1 MTCQLV
7 LQKADAL
14 STAHAIVRGQATH
27 PRPRYI
33 ELAAAAQERATSK
46 AKQEASAPIQMFL
59 PGMNELMRAMPNP
72 VARSSLFAPIAKGH
86 RKMHSGT
93 VLVSRMDAVL
103 EYWGEQLDEADADI
117 VLQLV
122 FEARQAAAGQSVTI
136 NRAAFLRAMNR
147 STGKHDYEWL
157 HRRMKI
163 LTAAT
168 LTIEAKKKD
177 GSTKYRIGDTKA
189 FHILAGF
196 DYDANVEAYTYTLD
210 PQWRVLFGNREYALI
225 DWQKRL
231 LIRRG
236 QDMAKALQRLVAT
249 SSNKEQKHAL
259 DWLKDKMQYASPMRK
274 FKKALEAA
282 MYELER
288 VKVITNWRIELST
301 KGKEQA
307 AWKIL

>member
-1 MTCQLV
+1 MRQNTSTV
-7 LQKADAL
+7 NAAVRRADPFPFI
-14 STAHAIVRGQATH
+14 TKQE
-27 PRPRYI
+27 I
-33 ELAAAAQERATSK
+33 EGRERSANK
-46 AKQEASAPIQMFL
+46 AKQKVSTPIQMFL
-59 PGMNELMRAMPNP
+59 PGMDEFMRAMPNLL
-72 VARSSLFAPIAKGH
+72 ARSSLCAPIARGH
-86 RKMHSGT
+86 RKMHGGT
-93 VLVSRMDAVL
+93 VLVSRKDGVL

-117 VLQLV
+117 LLQLM
-122 FEARQAAAGQSVTI
+122 FEARQAALGQPITI

-157 HRRMKI
+157 HRRMKV

-168 LTIEAKKKD
+168 LIIEAKKPD

-210 PQWRVLFGNREYALI
+210 PQWQVLFDNREYALI

-231 LIRRG
+231 LIGRG

-249 SSNKEQKHAL
+249 SSNAEQQHAL
-259 DWLKDKMQYASPMRK
+259 DWLKEKMQYASPMRK
-274 FKKALEAA
+274 FKNALTNA
-282 MYELER
+282 MRELER
-288 VKVITNWRIELST
+288 LKIIAKGRIEFST

-307 AWKIL
+307 AWKKL

>member
-1 MTCQLV
+1 MRQNTSTV
-7 LQKADAL
+7 NAAVRRADPFPFI
-14 STAHAIVRGQATH
+14 TKQE
-27 PRPRYI
+27 I
-33 ELAAAAQERATSK
+33 EGRERSANK
-46 AKQEASAPIQMFL
+46 AKQKASTPIQMFL
-59 PGMNELMRAMPNP
+59 PGMDEFMRAMPNLL
-72 VARSSLFAPIAKGH
+72 ARSSLCAPIARGH
-86 RKMHSGT
+86 RKMHGGT
-93 VLVSRMDAVL
+93 VLVSRKDGVL

-117 VLQLV
+117 LLQLM
-122 FEARQAAAGQSVTI
+122 FEARQAVLGQPITI

-157 HRRMKI
+157 HRRMKV

-168 LTIEAKKKD
+168 LIIEAKKTD

-210 PQWRVLFGNREYALI
+210 PQWQVLFDNQEYALI

-231 LIRRG
+231 LIGRG

-249 SSNKEQKHAL
+249 SSNAEQQHAL
-259 DWLKDKMQYASPMRK
+259 DWLKEKMQYASPMRK
-274 FKKALEAA
+274 FKNALNSA
-282 MYELER
+282 MRELER
-288 VKVITNWRIELST
+288 LKIIAKGRIEFST

-307 AWKIL
+307 AWKKL

>member
-1 MTCQLV
+1 MRQNTSTV
-7 LQKADAL
+7 NAAVRRADPFPFI
-14 STAHAIVRGQATH
+14 TKQE
-27 PRPRYI
+27 I
-33 ELAAAAQERATSK
+33 EGRERSASK
-46 AKQEASAPIQMFL
+46 AKQKASTPIQMFL
-59 PGMNELMRAMPNP
+59 PGMDEFMRAMPNLL
-72 VARSSLFAPIAKGH
+72 ARSSLCAPIARGR
-86 RKMHSGT
+86 RKMHGGT
-93 VLVSRMDAVL
+93 VLVSRKDGVL

-117 VLQLV
+117 LLQLM
-122 FEARQAAAGQSVTI
+122 FDARQAAFGQPITI

-157 HRRMKI
+157 HRRMKV

-168 LTIEAKKKD
+168 LIIEAKKQD

-210 PQWRVLFGNREYALI
+210 PQWQVLFGNREYALI

-231 LIRRG
+231 LIGRG

-249 SSNKEQKHAL
+249 SSNAEQQHAL
-259 DWLKDKMQYASPMRK
+259 DWLKEKMQYASPMRK
-274 FKKALEAA
+274 FKNALNSA
-282 MYELER
+282 MRELER
-288 VKVITNWRIELST
+288 LKIIAKGRIEFST

-307 AWKIL
+307 AWKKL

>member
-1 MTCQLV
+1 MRQNTSTV
-7 LQKADAL
+7 NAAVRRADPFPFI
-14 STAHAIVRGQATH
+14 TKQE
-27 PRPRYI
+27 I
-33 ELAAAAQERATSK
+33 EGRERSANK
-46 AKQEASAPIQMFL
+46 AKQKASTPIQMFL
-59 PGMNELMRAMPNP
+59 PGMDEFMRAMPNLL
-72 VARSSLFAPIAKGH
+72 ARSSLCAPIARGH
-86 RKMHSGT
+86 RKMHGGT
-93 VLVSRMDAVL
+93 VLVSRKDGVL

-117 VLQLV
+117 LLQLM
-122 FEARQAAAGQSVTI
+122 FEARQAAFGQPITI

-157 HRRMKI
+157 HRRMKV

-168 LTIEAKKKD
+168 LIIEAKKTD

-210 PQWRVLFGNREYALI
+210 PQWQVLFDNREYALI

-231 LIRRG
+231 LIGRG

-249 SSNKEQKHAL
+249 SSNAEQQHAL
-259 DWLKDKMQYASPMRK
+259 DWLKEKMQYASPMRK
-274 FKKALEAA
+274 FKNALTNA
-282 MYELER
+282 MRELER
-288 VKVITNWRIELST
+288 LKIIAKGRIEFST

-307 AWKIL
+307 AWKKL

>member
-1 MTCQLV
+1 MRQNTSTV
-7 LQKADAL
+7 NAAVRRADPFPFI
-14 STAHAIVRGQATH
+14 TKQE
-27 PRPRYI
+27 I
-33 ELAAAAQERATSK
+33 EGRERSANK
-46 AKQEASAPIQMFL
+46 AKQKASTPIQMFL
-59 PGMNELMRAMPNP
+59 PGMDEFMRAMPNLL
-72 VARSSLFAPIAKGH
+72 ARSSLCAPIARGH
-86 RKMHSGT
+86 RKMHGGT
-93 VLVSRMDAVL
+93 VLVSRKDGVL

-117 VLQLV
+117 LLQLM
-122 FEARQAAAGQSVTI
+122 FEARQAALGQPVTI

-168 LTIEAKKKD
+168 LIIEAKKTD

-210 PQWRVLFGNREYALI
+210 PQWQVLFDNREYALI

-231 LIRRG
+231 LIGRG

-249 SSNKEQKHAL
+249 SSNAEQQHAL
-259 DWLKDKMQYASPMRK
+259 DWLKEKMQYASPMRK
-274 FKKALEAA
+274 FKNALNSA
-282 MYELER
+282 MRELER
-288 VKVITNWRIELST
+288 LKIIAKGRIEFST

-307 AWKIL
+307 AWKKL

>member
-1 MTCQLV
+1 MRQNTSTV
-7 LQKADAL
+7 NAAIRRADPFPFI
-14 STAHAIVRGQATH
+14 TK
-27 PRPRYI
+27 
-33 ELAAAAQERATSK
+33 QEVEGRERSANK
-46 AKQEASAPIQMFL
+46 AKQKVSTPIQMFL
-59 PGMNELMRAMPNP
+59 PGMDEFMRAMPNLL
-72 VARSSLFAPIAKGH
+72 ARSSLCAPIARGH
-86 RKMHSGT
+86 RKMHGGT
-93 VLVSRMDAVL
+93 VLVSRKDGVL

-117 VLQLV
+117 LLQLM
-122 FEARQAAAGQSVTI
+122 FEARQAALGQSVTI

-157 HRRMKI
+157 HRRMKV

-168 LTIEAKKKD
+168 LIIEAKKTD

-210 PQWRVLFGNREYALI
+210 PQWQVLFDNREYALI

-231 LIRRG
+231 LIGRG

-249 SSNKEQKHAL
+249 SSNAEQQHAL
-259 DWLKDKMQYASPMRK
+259 DWLKEKMQYASPMRK
-274 FKKALEAA
+274 FKNALNSA
-282 MYELER
+282 MRELER
-288 VKVITNWRIELST
+288 LKIIAKGRIEFST

-307 AWKIL
+307 AWKKL

>member
-1 MTCQLV
+1 MRQNISTV
-7 LQKADAL
+7 NAAVRRADPFPFI
-14 STAHAIVRGQATH
+14 TKQE
-27 PRPRYI
+27 I
-33 ELAAAAQERATSK
+33 EGRERSANK
-46 AKQEASAPIQMFL
+46 AKQKVSTPIQMFL
-59 PGMNELMRAMPNP
+59 PGMDEFMRAMPNLL
-72 VARSSLFAPIAKGH
+72 ARSSLCAPIARGH
-86 RKMHSGT
+86 RKMHGGT
-93 VLVSRMDAVL
+93 VLVSRKDGVL

-117 VLQLV
+117 LLQLM
-122 FEARQAAAGQSVTI
+122 FEARQAALGQPITI

-157 HRRMKI
+157 HRRMKV

-168 LTIEAKKKD
+168 LIIEAKKTD

-210 PQWRVLFGNREYALI
+210 QQWQVLFDNREYALI

-231 LIRRG
+231 LIGRG

-249 SSNKEQKHAL
+249 SSNAEQQHAL
-259 DWLKDKMQYASPMRK
+259 DWLKEKMQYASPMRK
-274 FKKALEAA
+274 FKNALNSA
-282 MYELER
+282 MRELER
-288 VKVITNWRIELST
+288 LNIIAKGRIEFST

-307 AWKIL
+307 AWKKL

>member
-1 MTCQLV
+1 MRQNISTV
-7 LQKADAL
+7 NAAVRRADPFPFI
-14 STAHAIVRGQATH
+14 TKQE
-27 PRPRYI
+27 I
-33 ELAAAAQERATSK
+33 EGRERSASK
-46 AKQEASAPIQMFL
+46 AKQKASTPIQMFL
-59 PGMNELMRAMPNP
+59 PGMDEFMRAMPNLL
-72 VARSSLFAPIAKGH
+72 ARSSLCAPIARGR
-86 RKMHSGT
+86 RKMHGGT
-93 VLVSRMDAVL
+93 VLVSRKDGVL

-117 VLQLV
+117 LLQLM
-122 FEARQAAAGQSVTI
+122 FEARQAALGQPITI

-157 HRRMKI
+157 HRRMKV

-168 LTIEAKKKD
+168 LIIEAKKQD

-210 PQWRVLFGNREYALI
+210 PQWQILFDNREYALI

-231 LIRRG
+231 LIGRG

-249 SSNKEQKHAL
+249 SSNAEQQHAL
-259 DWLKDKMQYASPMRK
+259 DWLKEKMQYASPMRK
-274 FKKALEAA
+274 FKNALNSA
-282 MYELER
+282 MRELER
-288 VKVITNWRIELST
+288 LKIIAKGRIEFST

-307 AWKIL
+307 AWKKL

>member
-1 MTCQLV
+1 MRQNTSTV
-7 LQKADAL
+7 NAAVRRADPFPFI
-14 STAHAIVRGQATH
+14 TKQE
-27 PRPRYI
+27 I
-33 ELAAAAQERATSK
+33 EGRERSANK
-46 AKQEASAPIQMFL
+46 AKQKASTPIQMFL
-59 PGMNELMRAMPNP
+59 PGMDEFMRAMPNLL
-72 VARSSLFAPIAKGH
+72 ARSSLCAPIARGH
-86 RKMHSGT
+86 RKMHGGT
-93 VLVSRMDAVL
+93 VLVSRKDGVL

-117 VLQLV
+117 LLQLM
-122 FEARQAAAGQSVTI
+122 FEARQAALGQPVTI

-157 HRRMKI
+157 HRRMKV

-168 LTIEAKKKD
+168 LIIEAKKTD

-210 PQWRVLFGNREYALI
+210 PQWQVLFDNREYALI

-231 LIRRG
+231 LIGRG

-249 SSNKEQKHAL
+249 SSNAEQQHAL
-259 DWLKDKMQYASPMRK
+259 DWLKEKMQYASPMRK
-274 FKKALEAA
+274 FKNALNSA
-282 MYELER
+282 MRELER
-288 VKVITNWRIELST
+288 LKIIAKGRIEFST

-307 AWKIL
+307 AWKKL

>member
-1 MTCQLV
+1 MRQNTSTV
-7 LQKADAL
+7 NAAVRRADPFPFI
-14 STAHAIVRGQATH
+14 TKQE
-27 PRPRYI
+27 I
-33 ELAAAAQERATSK
+33 EGRERSASK
-46 AKQEASAPIQMFL
+46 AKQKASTPIQMFL
-59 PGMNELMRAMPNP
+59 PGMDEFMRAMPNLL
-72 VARSSLFAPIAKGH
+72 ARSSLCAPIARGR
-86 RKMHSGT
+86 RKMHGGT
-93 VLVSRMDAVL
+93 VLVSRKDGVL

-117 VLQLV
+117 LLQLM
-122 FEARQAAAGQSVTI
+122 FDARQAAFGQPITI

-157 HRRMKI
+157 HRRMKV

-168 LTIEAKKKD
+168 LIIEAKKQD

-210 PQWRVLFGNREYALI
+210 PQWQVLFGNREYALI

-231 LIRRG
+231 LIGRG

-249 SSNKEQKHAL
+249 SSNAEQQHAL
-259 DWLKDKMQYASPMRK
+259 DWLKEKMQYASPMRK
-274 FKKALEAA
+274 FKNALTNA
-282 MYELER
+282 MRELER
-288 VKVITNWRIELST
+288 LKIIAKGRIEIST

-307 AWKIL
+307 AWKKL